1 MATIKDLYIGA
12 MMVDA
17 SQKLKLPYFFS
28 LFQDIACENAEE
40 IGCGKKVIT
49 DRGYD
54 WVIMRVKAEFYEPI
68 MFGDTHELY
77 TYPYLFKNSFIF
89 VRNAGIKSKQ
99 NKTLAKLTS
108 MWALMDHKTRKIQ
121 VRPDVPY
128 ASEYFGDDPLPLPNK
143 LKEEEVT
150 RLYSRQMRYSDCDI
164 NGHVNNTRYI
174 EMICD
179 VFDLEFYMHHYFKSV
194 ELNYMFELKDGDLVD
209 VWVSSDKTYIECR
222 VEDKTMFSAK
232 LEFEEV
238 K

>member
-1 MATIKDLYIGA
+1 MATIKDLYIDA

-40 IGCGKKVIT
+40 IGCGKKVVT

-54 WVIMRVKAEFYEPI
+54 WVIMRVRVEFYAPI

-77 TYPYLFKNSFIF
+77 TYPYLFKNNFIF
-89 VRNAGIKSKQ
+89 VRNAGIRTKDK
-99 NKTLAKLTS
+99 KPLAKLTS
-108 MWALMDHKTRKIQ
+108 MWALINHQNRKIQ

-128 ASEYFGDDPLPLPNK
+128 ANEEFNDDPLPLPAKIN
-143 LKEEEVT
+143 EEPVK

-174 EMICD
+174 EMLSD
-179 VFDLEFYMHHYFKSV
+179 VFSLDFYMHHYIKSID
-194 ELNYMFELKDGDLVD
+194 LNYMFEIHDGDLVD
-209 VWVSSDKTYIECR
+209 IYVSEDNTYIECR
-222 VEDKTMFSAK
+222 VEDKIMFNAK
-232 LEFEEV
+232 VEFEEI
-238 K
+238 